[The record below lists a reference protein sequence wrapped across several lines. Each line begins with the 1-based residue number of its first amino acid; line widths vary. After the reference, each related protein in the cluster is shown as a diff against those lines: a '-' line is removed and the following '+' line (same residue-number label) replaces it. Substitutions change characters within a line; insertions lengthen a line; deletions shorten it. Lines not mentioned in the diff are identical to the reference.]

1 MPRSHTVD
9 TLSRDLKHLG
19 LESGDTV
26 FIHASFKSLGPV
38 DGGALTV
45 VRALENA
52 TNPGGLILMPSFNLL
67 ANTRLR
73 AEAWD
78 PDTTPSTVGWLTEFF
93 RTMPGTFRS
102 DHYSHSVAARGR
114 NARTFVAGHRD
125 RTGRSSPWDRDPWGK
140 TYGNNSPMV
149 RAYGAGGKLLMLGVT
164 YETSTYIHLVEVI
177 CWHRRLENRAG
188 MPAMEG
194 STDRRWGHS
203 GRESG
208 ELNLGPVGDA
218 GWPALPHPD
227 LCGHA
232 CRGGGRKAGGLSQIG
247 RFRPSLHVDRR
258 FYTRNANCQR
268 TNRPDA
274 NTSRRILGSSF

>member
-1 MPRSHTVD
+1 MRTSGNPRGACDSPLPRSHTVD
-9 TLSRDLKHLG
+9 TLIGDLKKLG

-67 ANTRLR
+67 ENTRLR
-73 AEAWD
+73 VETWN

-114 NARTFVAGHRD
+114 NARAFVDGHRD
-125 RTGRSSPWDRDPWGK
+125 RTGRSSPWDLDPWGK
-140 TYGNNSPMV
+140 TYGDNSPMA
-149 RAYGAGGKLLMLGVT
+149 RAYAACGKLLMLGVT

-177 CWHRRLENRAG
+177 CWHRRREIAPDAG
-188 MPAMEG
+188 YGRIDRPALGAYWEDYG
-194 STDRRWGHS
+194 ALSL
-203 GRESG
+203 GR
-208 ELNLGPVGDA
+208 VGDA
-218 GWPALPHPD
+218 E
-227 LCGHA
+227 
-232 CRGGGRKAGGLSQIG
+232 CRLFPIRTYVDTLVDEVE
-247 RFRPSLHVDRR
+247 RRPEAY
-258 FYTRNANCQR
+258 FK
-268 TNRPDA
+268 
-274 NTSRRILGSSF
+274 